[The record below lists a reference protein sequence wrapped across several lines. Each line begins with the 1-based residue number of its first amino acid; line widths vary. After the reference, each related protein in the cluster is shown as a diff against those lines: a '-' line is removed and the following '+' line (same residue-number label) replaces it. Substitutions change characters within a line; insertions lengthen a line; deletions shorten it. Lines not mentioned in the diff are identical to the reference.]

1 VFNYPGL
8 GQLMVN
14 AVAARD

>member
-8 GQLMVN
+8 GQLIVN